1 MGAVAVLGG
10 RGRGVIGLRGPG
22 RQLGAGP
29 EAARGEWM
37 AERKSARSRQ
47 EHSGTLPQVRS
58 TRPLPPG
65 LLTESLEAT
74 S

>member
-10 RGRGVIGLRGPG
+10 RGRGVIGVHGPG

-47 EHSGTLPQVRS
+47 ERWHPT
-58 TRPLPPG
+58 PG
-65 LLTESLEAT
+65 AEHQTIAT
-74 S
+74 WVADRVP